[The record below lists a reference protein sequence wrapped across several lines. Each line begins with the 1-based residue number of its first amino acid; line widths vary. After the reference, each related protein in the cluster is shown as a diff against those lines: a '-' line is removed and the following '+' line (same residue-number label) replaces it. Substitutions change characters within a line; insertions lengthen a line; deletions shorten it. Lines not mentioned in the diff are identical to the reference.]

1 MERGSSQGVLQ
12 LYLYNLNFLKSHIL
26 MQTAYITM
34 QLFFQID
41 FQEKGPVL
49 RIIYKKKET
58 LRKMR

>member
-1 MERGSSQGVLQ
+1 
-12 LYLYNLNFLKSHIL
+12 